1 MELKMLETNDTS
13 VATIW
18 KKKCIDLFEVCA
30 SLKEENKE
38 VRTLCDDLIQQGM
51 QLTEAINS

>member
-51 QLTEAINS
+51 QLTEAINT